1 MSIPKFFLFV
11 ETCDMD
17 MYELYDRLLSIMI
30 PKIQYI
36 GFLIHDTLLRNVI
49 VVESELSETE
59 LYKEIKDILPIIGYY
74 NKFCLLREVQM

>member
-11 ETCDMD
+11 ETCDMN

-36 GFLIHDTLLRNVI
+36 GFVRNDALLNNVI
-49 VVESELSETE
+49 VVESDLSETE

-74 NKFCLLREVQM
+74 NKFSLLRPVQM